1 MIETSEST
9 AKLDSALAKAQ
20 GEFVAAIKDSPNPA
34 FKSKYADLTAIMEA
48 IRPTLTKHGISVT
61 QWPVHSTDNRVH
73 MVTRIA
79 HDGEWMRGHFSMPV
93 LKQDAH
99 GYGSIVTYL
108 RRYCVSA
115 CLGVITD
122 LDDDGNAATGRHTEP
137 PAPAPVM
144 QSING
149 TPGTSKAA
157 SRSTYEKLVKEVRDM
172 VSMSALA
179 NWYKTNASEIDKL
192 PPEWVD
198 EFRIEYSD
206 KLSELKGRAA
216 A

>member
-1 MIETSEST
+1 MIETSETT

-20 GEFVAAIKDSPNPA
+20 GEFAAAMRDSNNPH

-61 QWPVHSTDNRVH
+61 QWPLHSEDNRVH
-73 MVTRIA
+73 MITRIA

-93 LKQDAH
+93 AKQDAH

-122 LDDDGNAATGRHTEP
+122 LEQDDDGNAASGKPTAAPTAAKSPPTYDRNPIVKDAFTELQNGIRQCANVGTMDDLKMFWTANAKKIAAM
-137 PAPAPVM
+137 PADWKTELEDM
-144 QSING
+144 
-149 TPGTSKAA
+149 
-157 SRSTYEKLVKEVRDM
+157 KEEAKVT
-172 VSMSALA
+172 L
-179 NWYKTNASEIDKL
+179 EQ
-192 PPEWVD
+192 
-198 EFRIEYSD
+198 
-206 KLSELKGRAA
+206 RAA
-216 A
+216 